1 MTMNEFLINDTP
13 VKIWT
18 KAIEPTAY
26 RQIYNLAA
34 LPFVFH
40 HLAFMPDVHA
50 IRSPKDLEEAAS
62 AYKNIDEVMANQSD
76 LTKIVTTLE
85 PIAVIKGV

>member
-13 VKIWT
+13 VKIWA
-18 KAIEPTAY
+18 KVLDPIAY

-50 IRSPKDLEEAAS
+50 GVGMPIGECSPRGELWFRTPWELTSAA
-62 AYKNIDEVMANQSD
+62 ECV
-76 LTKIVTTLE
+76 L
-85 PIAVIKGV
+85 

>member
-13 VKIWT
+13 VKIWA
-18 KAIEPTAY
+18 KVLDPIAY

-50 IRSPKDLEEAAS
+50 G
-62 AYKNIDEVMANQSD
+62 VGM
-76 LTKIVTTLE
+76 
-85 PIAVIKGV
+85 PIG

>member
-13 VKIWT
+13 VKIWA
-18 KAIEPTAY
+18 KVLDPIAY

-50 IRSPKDLEEAAS
+50 GVGMPIGSPRRELWFRTPWELTSAA
-62 AYKNIDEVMANQSD
+62 ECV
-76 LTKIVTTLE
+76 L
-85 PIAVIKGV
+85 